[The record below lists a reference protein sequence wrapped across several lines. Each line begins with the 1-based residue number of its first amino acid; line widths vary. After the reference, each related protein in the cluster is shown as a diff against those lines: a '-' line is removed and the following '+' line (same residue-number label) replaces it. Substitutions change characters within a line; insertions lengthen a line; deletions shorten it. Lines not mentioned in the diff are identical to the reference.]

1 MLNYNEILATQD
13 MIDKRHLDIRTI
25 TMGIS
30 LLDCCDPD
38 LSVCCAKI
46 YKKITT
52 FAKDLV
58 KTGEEIE
65 KEFGIPIVNKRI
77 SVTPISLVAA
87 ACQTDSSEE
96 TFGESI
102 WTLEMYVDTPPED
115 EWDYD
120 HILNLSAGFQENL
133 VRISGGDAL
142 PDGIFYVEDDQ
153 LYWMVRSINDYETS
167 IEESALSAYQDTIEA
182 YIAEEQGKCGNPA
195 VKVELLSI
203 EERMN
208 RSDIGVAAY
217 SIGTVLTADS
227 PQELMQY
234 MAGGAYFDSLL
245 RLHPDGN
252 SVRSTMLVINGTPVG
267 FLNWEALDAIE
278 SQDIS
283 SSEDVMDILSQGKD
297 WFKAI

>member
-1 MLNYNEILATQD
+1 MLAVLLAALESDTDRQKFIEIYEKYHVQ
-13 MIDKRHLDIRTI
+13 MERTAMRI
-25 TMGIS
+25 
-30 LLDCCDPD
+30 L
-38 LSVCCAKI
+38 
-46 YKKITT
+46 
-52 FAKDLV
+52 
-58 KTGEEIE
+58 
-65 KEFGIPIVNKRI
+65 KEQ
-77 SVTPISLVAA
+77 S
-87 ACQTDSSEE
+87 D
-96 TFGESI
+96 
-102 WTLEMYVDTPPED
+102 
-115 EWDYD
+115 
-120 HILNLSAGFQENL
+120 
-133 VRISGGDAL
+133 
-142 PDGIFYVEDDQ
+142 VEDAVQNAFMQ

-167 IEESALSAYQDTIEA
+167 IEEPALSAYQDTIEA

-252 SVRSTMLVINGTPVG
+252 SARSTMLVINGTPVG
-267 FLNWEALDAIE
+267 FLSWEALDAIE

>member
-1 MLNYNEILATQD
+1 
-13 MIDKRHLDIRTI
+13 
-25 TMGIS
+25 
-30 LLDCCDPD
+30 
-38 LSVCCAKI
+38 
-46 YKKITT
+46 
-52 FAKDLV
+52 
-58 KTGEEIE
+58 
-65 KEFGIPIVNKRI
+65 
-77 SVTPISLVAA
+77 
-87 ACQTDSSEE
+87 
-96 TFGESI
+96 
-102 WTLEMYVDTPPED
+102 MYVDTPPED

-142 PDGIFYVEDDQ
+142 PGGIFYVEDEQ

-167 IEESALSAYQDTIEA
+167 IEEPALSAYQDTIEA

>member
-1 MLNYNEILATQD
+1 MKRRLLAMTLFLCFALAGCSPDVTTYPQPGDDSANSNEEEPVSWETLLSSIHGEDIKNPGWSIYRENPTNDELAQYL
-13 MIDKRHLDIRTI
+13 RN
-25 TMGIS
+25 S
-30 LLDCCDPD
+30 
-38 LSVCCAKI
+38 
-46 YKKITT
+46 
-52 FAKDLV
+52 
-58 KTGEEIE
+58 
-65 KEFGIPIVNKRI
+65 
-77 SVTPISLVAA
+77 A

-142 PDGIFYVEDDQ
+142 PDGIFYVEDEQ

-167 IEESALSAYQDTIEA
+167 IEEPALSAYQDTIEA
-182 YIAEEQGKCGNPA
+182 YIAEEQGKCRNPA

-283 SSEDVMDILSQGKD
+283 SNEDVMDILSQGKD

>member
-1 MLNYNEILATQD
+1 MST
-13 MIDKRHLDIRTI
+13 
-25 TMGIS
+25 
-30 LLDCCDPD
+30 
-38 LSVCCAKI
+38 
-46 YKKITT
+46 
-52 FAKDLV
+52 
-58 KTGEEIE
+58 
-65 KEFGIPIVNKRI
+65 
-77 SVTPISLVAA
+77 
-87 ACQTDSSEE
+87 
-96 TFGESI
+96 
-102 WTLEMYVDTPPED
+102 
-115 EWDYD
+115 
-120 HILNLSAGFQENL
+120 HI
-133 VRISGGDAL
+133 I
-142 PDGIFYVEDDQ
+142 IF
-153 LYWMVRSINDYETS
+153 
-167 IEESALSAYQDTIEA
+167 
-182 YIAEEQGKCGNPA
+182 KCGNPA

-252 SVRSTMLVINGTPVG
+252 SARSTMLVINGTPVG
-267 FLNWEALDAIE
+267 FLSWEALDAIE